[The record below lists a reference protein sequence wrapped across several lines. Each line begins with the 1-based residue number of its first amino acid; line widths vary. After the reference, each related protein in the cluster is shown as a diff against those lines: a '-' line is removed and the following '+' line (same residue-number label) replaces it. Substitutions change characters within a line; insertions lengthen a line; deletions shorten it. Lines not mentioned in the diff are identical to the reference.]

1 MCGHRLPPGGIFPL
15 HGLVQS
21 PASSGYEEK
30 SAGISRSSAWFKTG
44 SSLASRLLGD
54 HGWVAQEPCGGLR
67 PSPLSSHLST
77 HREQFLPPNP
87 THQPRTSRTDM
98 QYSGGLGY
106 QPSGSLL
113 GPRLNE
119 KRPPRVTGRTLACHE
134 LGLYSVGGG
143 QRKGGGVTLGPCPRV
158 WVFFF
163 LGGSG
168 GGESMRSHPS
178 QLGPS
183 PAGEQLSPPG
193 LPTTCEQESS
203 LGLLY
208 IDHPTLRTGSA
219 HAGASKNEQEN
230 CSLNDF
236 SSHVYFFEGGDGRSG
251 SSRK

>member
-1 MCGHRLPPGGIFPL
+1 ME
-15 HGLVQS
+15 
-21 PASSGYEEK
+21 Y
-30 SAGISRSSAWFKTG
+30 SR
-44 SSLASRLLGD
+44 
-54 HGWVAQEPCGGLR
+54 
-67 PSPLSSHLST
+67 
-77 HREQFLPPNP
+77 
-87 THQPRTSRTDM
+87 
-98 QYSGGLGY
+98 GLGY

-119 KRPPRVTGRTLACHE
+119 KRPPRVAGRTLARHE
-134 LGLYSVGGG
+134 LGLYSAGGG
-143 QRKGGGVTLGPCPRV
+143 QREGGGVTLGPCPRV

-168 GGESMRSHPS
+168 GGESMQSHPS

-193 LPTTCEQESS
+193 LPTTCKQELS

-208 IDHPTLRTGSA
+208 IDHATLRMGSA

-236 SSHVYFFEGGDGRSG
+236 FFHVYFFEGGDGRSG
-251 SSRK
+251 SSCK